1 CAVERYAQIAD
12 ELKLGGSSNEEKTQ
26 LLLNAVDALMK
37 EIELPNSIKDFGVSE
52 EDFYA
57 KLDEMVE
64 LAFDDQCTGANPV
77 YPIMEDMKQL
87 YIDAFNGNV

>member
-1 CAVERYAQIAD
+1 M
-12 ELKLGGSSNEEKTQ
+12 GGNSNEEKTQ

>member
-1 CAVERYAQIAD
+1 
-12 ELKLGGSSNEEKTQ
+12 
-26 LLLNAVDALMK
+26 MK
-37 EIELPNSIKDFGVSE
+37 EIELPNSIRDFGVSE

-57 KLDEMVE
+57 ELDDMVE